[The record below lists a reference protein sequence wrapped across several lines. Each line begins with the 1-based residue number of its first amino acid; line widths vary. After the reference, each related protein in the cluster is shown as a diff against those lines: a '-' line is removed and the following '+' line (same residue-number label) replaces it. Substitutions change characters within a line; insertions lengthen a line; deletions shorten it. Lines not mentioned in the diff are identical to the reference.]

1 LRLCAGGDG
10 GGDGAM
16 SYEELSRRI
25 FKLIPEDKVEAITL
39 VYRMF
44 YLEEELSRN
53 LQLQNC

>member
-1 LRLCAGGDG
+1 
-10 GGDGAM
+10 M